1 MSTYTANRK
10 FDNFNLIKA
19 LSNATQETL
28 LKPNIQITHV
38 AYSPST
44 SSSFMIQILISQ
56 MIARCIAPKQ
66 LPNYQANCNLKLTKQ
81 FLVSK
86 QNFGRATP
94 RLMLLTSRQV
104 KVVNLLQALQPTTF
118 YQTTAMDGTRT
129 VPRFLS
135 RVRVNWL
142 SAGGTLRRCLR
153 MRRWRWMRTTLGHLT
168 KRWRSFLGG
177 RAPPIPNCFGLFSNS
192 GFVTTCANQTHKQFK
207 LSTK

>member
-1 MSTYTANRK
+1 
-10 FDNFNLIKA
+10 
-19 LSNATQETL
+19 
-28 LKPNIQITHV
+28 
-38 AYSPST
+38 
-44 SSSFMIQILISQ
+44 
-56 MIARCIAPKQ
+56 MIARCITPKK
-66 LPNYQANCNLKLTKQ
+66 LPNYLANCILKLTKQ
-81 FLVSK
+81 FLVSN
-86 QNFGRATP
+86 QNFGSATP

-104 KVVNLLQALQPTTF
+104 KVGKPSSSLDPTT
-118 YQTTAMDGTRT
+118 YYPAIAMDGTRI

-192 GFVTTCANQTHKQFK
+192 GFVTTCANQTHKQIK
-207 LSTK
+207 PSTK